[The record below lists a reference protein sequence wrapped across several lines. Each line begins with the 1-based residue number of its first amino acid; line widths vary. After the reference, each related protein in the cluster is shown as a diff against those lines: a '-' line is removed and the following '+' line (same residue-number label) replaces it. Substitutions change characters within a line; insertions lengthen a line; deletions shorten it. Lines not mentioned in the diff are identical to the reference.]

1 MKVWAKKILREVNIM
16 THKQLENGE
25 HLNLRNATKEQ
36 LKFMVEDRDKVIK
49 ILRIQLDEKQAALD
63 EVIEMLKNY
72 I

>member
-1 MKVWAKKILREVNIM
+1 M
-16 THKQLENGE
+16 THKQYENE
-25 HLNLRNATKEQ
+25 KRLNICNATKEQ
-36 LKFMVEDRDKVIK
+36 LKFMVEDRDKIIN

>member
-1 MKVWAKKILREVNIM
+1 M

>member
-1 MKVWAKKILREVNIM
+1 MSYFREVNIM